1 MTLSG
6 QTQQQQ
12 LIEKFAEVSRN
23 IQEKSALSET
33 RLNESLE
40 VLHMHLYCVLVIH

>member
-1 MTLSG
+1 MTTSG

-12 LIEKFAEVSRN
+12 LIEEFAEVSRN
-23 IQEKSALSET
+23 IQEKSALADT

-40 VLHMHLYCVLVIH
+40 VLHGH